1 MNIKPLTFV
10 FILVSAVL
18 LSGCWGRME
27 VQQLDIVS
35 AIGVDR
41 GSDDE
46 KNAYRVTVQVIN
58 EGQVAGTAAKSGASG
73 EMPVVA
79 YSAEGSTILDAL
91 RKIEKKSPH
100 ELFLAHIR
108 SMVIGEEL
116 ARTDGI
122 QGLFDSLDRTPYF
135 RGEFPVLFVK
145 DNTAE
150 EALHV
155 TTPLEELPA
164 DRIISGVETLER
176 QQGDYDMLNAD
187 QVVKQIEWGGG
198 MLVSLQVVGSPEEGN
213 KMSNIEGISPETK
226 LEMGGLGIFKD
237 GKLQG
242 WMNDEL
248 SRGVSWINNDLKQT
262 IVHLDCEGK
271 KDGITVK
278 IDRSRTKVN
287 AKIQNDKRVIE
298 LSVRAEGSF
307 DEVQCP
313 IDLTKHKTFT
323 DFEKQLDQEIEREI
337 NKTVAYAKNKKN
349 DIFRFGEAINHKDP
363 KTWRKIKEKW
373 QDEGFPETEVSVEV
387 KTSIRRSGLRTN
399 SYLE

>member
-58 EGQVAGTAAKSGASG
+58 EGQVAGTAAKNGASG
-73 EMPVVA
+73 KMPVVA

-100 ELFLAHIR
+100 ELFLAHIQ

-116 ARTDGI
+116 AKTDGI
-122 QGLFDSLDRTPYF
+122 EGLFDSLDRTPYF
-135 RGEFPVLFVK
+135 RGEFPVLLVK

-164 DRIISGVETLER
+164 ARIVSGVEALEH
-176 QQGDYDMLNAD
+176 QQGDYDTLNID
-187 QVVKQIEWGGG
+187 QVIKQIEWGGG
-198 MLVSLQVVGSPEEGN
+198 LLVSLKVVGSPEEGN
-213 KMSNIEGISPETK
+213 KMSNVEGISPETK
-226 LEMGGLGIFKD
+226 LEMGGLGVLKD

-262 IVHLDCEGK
+262 IVQLDCEGR
-271 KDGITVK
+271 KDGVTVK
-278 IDRSRTKVN
+278 IDRSNTKVN
-287 AKIQNDKRVIE
+287 AEIQNYKRVIE
-298 LSVRAEGSF
+298 LSVRSEGSF

-323 DFEKQLDQEIEREI
+323 DFEKQLDQEIEREL

-349 DIFRFGEAINHKDP
+349 DIFKFGEAINHKDP
-363 KTWRKIKEKW
+363 KTWRKIKKKW
-373 QDEGFPETEVSVEV
+373 QDEGFPETEVRVEV

>member
-10 FILVSAVL
+10 FILISAVL

-58 EGQVAGTAAKSGASG
+58 EGQVAGTAAKNGASG
-73 EMPVVA
+73 KMPVVA

-100 ELFLAHIR
+100 ELFLAHIQ
-108 SMVIGEEL
+108 SMLIGEEL
-116 ARTDGI
+116 AKTDGI
-122 QGLFDSLDRTPYF
+122 EGLFDSLDRTPYF
-135 RGEFPVLFVK
+135 RGEFPVLLVK

-164 DRIISGVETLER
+164 ARIVSGVEALEH
-176 QQGDYDMLNAD
+176 QQGDYDTLNID
-187 QVVKQIEWGGG
+187 QVIKQIEWGGG
-198 MLVSLQVVGSPEEGN
+198 LLVSLKVVGSPEEGN
-213 KMSNIEGISPETK
+213 KMSNVEGISPETK
-226 LEMGGLGIFKD
+226 LEMGGLGVLKD

-262 IVHLDCEGK
+262 IVQLDCEGR
-271 KDGITVK
+271 KDGVTVK
-278 IDRSRTKVN
+278 IDRSNTKVN
-287 AKIQNDKRVIE
+287 AEIQNYKRVIE
-298 LSVRAEGSF
+298 LSVRSEGSF

-323 DFEKQLDQEIEREI
+323 DFEKQLDQEIEREL

-349 DIFRFGEAINHKDP
+349 DIFKFGEAINHKDP
-363 KTWRKIKEKW
+363 KTWRKIKKKW
-373 QDEGFPETEVSVEV
+373 QDEGFPETEVRVEV

>member
-1 MNIKPLTFV
+1 MNIKLLTFV
-10 FILVSAVL
+10 FILVSAML

-46 KNAYRVTVQVIN
+46 KNVYRVTVQIIN
-58 EGQVAGTAAKSGASG
+58 EGQVAGMANKSGASG
-73 EMPVVA
+73 KMPVVA

-100 ELFLAHIR
+100 ELFLAHIQ
-108 SMVIGEEL
+108 SMVVGEEL

-122 QGLFDSLDRTPYF
+122 EGLFDSLDRTPYF
-135 RGEFPVLFVK
+135 RGEFPVLLVK

-155 TTPLEELPA
+155 ITPLEELPA
-164 DRIISGVETLER
+164 ARIVSGVEALEH
-176 QQGDYDMLNAD
+176 QQGEYDMLNAD
-187 QVVKQIEWGGG
+187 QVIKQIEWGGG
-198 MLVSLQVVGSPEEGN
+198 FLLSLQVTGSPEEGD
-213 KMSNIEGISPETK
+213 KMSNVEGISPKTK
-226 LEMGGLGIFKD
+226 LEIGGLGIFKD

-278 IDRSRTKVN
+278 IDHSSTKVT
-287 AKIQNDKRVIE
+287 AKIQNYRRVIK
-298 LSVRAEGSF
+298 LSIRADGSF

-349 DIFRFGEAINHKDP
+349 DIFQFGEAINHKDP
-363 KTWRKIKEKW
+363 KTWRKIKKKW
-373 QDEGFPETEVSVEV
+373 QDEGFPETEVRVEV